1 MAVTLEGIVL
11 NSSTDGVRDVPPP
24 GIEPDDAGPNS
35 EDTCEVCGKPLVYLG
50 KGRHPTRCQEH
61 KRGASTRSGPRAQT
75 ASIERISLHTAML
88 VQTVG
93 SLIGMVESFDGFVVQ
108 ANAEALGKA
117 VGNIAERDPAFRRK
131 LEAMLAR
138 TSYAE
143 LVALGMAMMT
153 PIAIHHGAIRMS
165 PENRAE
171 YEEQY
176 RTANG

>member
-11 NSSTDGVRDVPPP
+11 ESSTDSVRDVPPP
-24 GIEPDDAGPNS
+24 GLEPDDVGPVS
-35 EDTCEVCGKPLVYLG
+35 EDMCEVCGKPLAYSG

-61 KRGASTRSGPRAQT
+61 KRGAAKSGPRTQT

-93 SLIGMVESFDGFVVQ
+93 SLVGMVESFDGFVIQ
-108 ANAEALGKA
+108 TNAEPVGKA

-165 PENRAE
+165 PESRAE

-176 RTANG
+176 RAANV